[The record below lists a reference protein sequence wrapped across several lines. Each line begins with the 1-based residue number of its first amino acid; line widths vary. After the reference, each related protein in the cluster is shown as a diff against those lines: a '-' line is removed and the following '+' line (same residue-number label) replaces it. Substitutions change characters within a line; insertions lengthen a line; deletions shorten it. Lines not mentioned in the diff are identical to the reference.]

1 MINPALNLSHY
12 KVADFCRQHRI
23 KTLSLFGSATRDDFR
38 PHSDVDVLVEF
49 ADNAGVSLFDMARME
64 RELLV
69 IFDNRPVDIVTASV
83 LRNPYRRQAILRDL
97 ERVYV
102 A

>member
-1 MINPALNLSHY
+1 MINPALNLSHG

-38 PHSDVDVLVEF
+38 PDSDVDVFVEF
-49 ADNAGVSLFDMARME
+49 ADDARVSLFDMARME
-64 RELLV
+64 RELSVL
-69 IFDNRPVDIVTASV
+69 FDNRAVDIVTTSV

>member
-1 MINPALNLSHY
+1 MVNPALHLPY
-12 KVADFCRQHRI
+12 DKIAGFCRQHRI
-23 KTLSLFGSATRDDFR
+23 KTLSLFGSATRDDFG
-38 PHSDVDVLVEF
+38 PDSDVDVLVEF
-49 ADNAGVSLFDMARME
+49 ADDARVSLFDMARIE
-64 RELLV
+64 RELSAL
-69 IFDNRPVDIVTASV
+69 FDNRPVDIVTTSV

>member
-1 MINPALNLSHY
+1 MINPALNFPY
-12 KVADFCRQHRI
+12 DKVADFCRQHRI

-38 PHSDVDVLVEF
+38 PDSDVDVFVEF
-49 ADNAGVSLFDMARME
+49 ADDARMSLFDMARME
-64 RELLV
+64 RELSVL
-69 IFDNRPVDIVTASV
+69 FDNRAVDIVTTSV
-83 LRNPYRRQAILRDL
+83 LRNPYRRHAILRDL

>member
-1 MINPALNLSHY
+1 MINPALNLSY
-12 KVADFCRQHRI
+12 DKVADFCRQHRI

-38 PHSDVDVLVEF
+38 PDSDVDVLVEF
-49 ADNAGVSLFDMARME
+49 ADDARVSLFDMARME
-64 RELLV
+64 RELSV
-69 IFDNRPVDIVTASV
+69 VFDNRPVDVVTASV
-83 LRNPYRRQAILRDL
+83 LRNPYRRRGILRDL